1 MFIDDFLS
9 YDNSRLLNESQYNED
24 DSDNENDHKT
34 PKSSINI
41 NIIKT
46 TDDNNVKMTSGTGKL
61 E

>member
-1 MFIDDFLS
+1 MS

-24 DSDNENDHKT
+24 DSDNENEHKT

-46 TDDNNVKMTSGTGKL
+46 DDNNVKMTSGTGKL
-61 E
+61 KLKQAS